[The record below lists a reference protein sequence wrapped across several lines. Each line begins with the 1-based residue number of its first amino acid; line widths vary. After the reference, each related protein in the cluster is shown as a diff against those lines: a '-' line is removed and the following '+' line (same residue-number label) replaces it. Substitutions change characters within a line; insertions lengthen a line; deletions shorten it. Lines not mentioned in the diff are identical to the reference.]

1 METMTSNRS
10 SGQDEPSFLFSL
22 DVLVRGKTNGQALEQ
37 LLALLNDCPDVLD
50 CRINGEIRLGAVIE
64 ESLRVSQANGAATGA
79 LEKMSPAA
87 QKGRETPATGAPAA
101 AGAGKSPAGAGH
113 RDAASG
119 GTAGRTHRPRGQE
132 PQAQSGGRH
141 EAAGNSPAPAAGEK
155 PVSPLI
161 GQIFRY
167 ITDRN
172 LVRLTVVK
180 GRGVKLDMPCRILN
194 YDESLDS
201 MTVYHVDEKKV
212 YTVRLTE
219 IDEMTAS

>member
-22 DVLVRGKTNGQALEQ
+22 DVLVRGKTNGQALER

-50 CRINGEIRLGAVIE
+50 CRINGGIRLGAVIE

-87 QKGRETPATGAPAA
+87 QKGRETPATGAPA
-101 AGAGKSPAGAGH
+101 
-113 RDAASG
+113 
-119 GTAGRTHRPRGQE
+119 
-132 PQAQSGGRH
+132 
-141 EAAGNSPAPAAGEK
+141 AAGEK

-201 MTVYHVDEKKV
+201 MSTTWTKRKS
-212 YTVRLTE
+212 TR
-219 IDEMTAS
+219 SG